1 MEYSGKCLLLA
12 SWIRWD
18 KQLHKELRE
27 VQIQILTDRLV
38 MEMSWDQ
45 MSQVYASP
53 SAKIER
59 MFEAILVKIS
69 RTHGRAISGFLRQL
83 SSELEEINPSKTHII
98 LRKMWMN

>member
-18 KQLHKELRE
+18 AQLHKELRE
-27 VQIQILTDRLV
+27 VQIQMLTDRLV

-45 MSQVYASP
+45 MSQVYGCP
-53 SAKIER
+53 SVKIER
-59 MFEAILVKIS
+59 MFEAILIKITQ
-69 RTHGRAISGFLRQL
+69 THGRAISGFLRQL
-83 SSELEEINPSKTHII
+83 SSELEEINPSRTQIT